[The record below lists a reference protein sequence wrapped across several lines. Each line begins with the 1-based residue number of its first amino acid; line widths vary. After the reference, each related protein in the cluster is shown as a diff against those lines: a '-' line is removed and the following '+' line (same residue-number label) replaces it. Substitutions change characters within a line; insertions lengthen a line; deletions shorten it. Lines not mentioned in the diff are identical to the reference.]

1 MGTFTINSFFYY
13 TGTTPGAP
21 LDGEIASK
29 GPFSVGNSASTFEEV
44 SPTIDGVAR
53 PGETLN
59 PDYSAFDAQY
69 YGLYD
74 FGGRTFLVMEDD
86 EFGFF
91 LASPEVGLSSS
102 DFPASFSYSE
112 VDDSVTATTPAC
124 FLTGTRIATQDGPVA
139 VEELAIGDR
148 LLKQDG
154 TTVPVKWI
162 GRQTVSTRFGPAERL
177 MPVRVLAG
185 ALGDGLPVRD
195 LVLTAD
201 HALLIDGLLINSGA
215 MVNGTSIINVPFS
228 EMGTSY
234 TVYHVET
241 EDHDIILA
249 EGAPAETF
257 IDYVGRQAFDNYAEY
272 VALYGNDRTIP
283 ELPQIRISA
292 SRLVPPAIRARLDR
306 CNAA

>member
-1 MGTFTINSFFYY
+1 MQEEYHMGTFATTHAISY
-13 TGTTPGAP
+13 TGGRFVPPVQLTGFTITDGDTDTTFETGDTFFESGAGLTYQYEGTALVDGVDWPVFSFVGFPGTLAIF
-21 LDGEIASK
+21 LDQVPVTVPATLSLNAGDTFTGACFAAGTEIAT
-29 GPFSVGNSASTFEEV
+29 P
-44 SPTIDGVAR
+44 DGAR
-53 PGETLN
+53 P
-59 PDYSAFDAQY
+59 
-69 YGLYD
+69 
-74 FGGRTFLVMEDD
+74 
-86 EFGFF
+86 
-91 LASPEVGLSSS
+91 
-102 DFPASFSYSE
+102 
-112 VDDSVTATTPAC
+112 
-124 FLTGTRIATQDGPVA
+124 
-139 VEELAIGDR
+139 VEELGIGHAI
-148 LLKQDG
+148 LTEDG
-154 TTVPVKWI
+154 REVPVKWI

-215 MVNGTSIINVPFS
+215 MVNGTSIINVPLS
-228 EMGTSY
+228 EMGKSY